1 MPVKPE
7 LAIEYCVECGYLP
20 DAATLAEKM
29 LLQYA
34 SKLSAV
40 KLVPGSKGAFEVSFD
55 GDLVFSRGETRRFPE
70 IAEMRDIIKEK
81 LQPKAAV
88 ST

>member
-40 KLVPGSKGAFEVSFD
+40 KLVPGSKGAFEVSFGRRD
-55 GDLVFSRGETRRFPE
+55 GLFPRRDGAVPGDRGN
-70 IAEMRDIIKEK
+70 ADIIKEK